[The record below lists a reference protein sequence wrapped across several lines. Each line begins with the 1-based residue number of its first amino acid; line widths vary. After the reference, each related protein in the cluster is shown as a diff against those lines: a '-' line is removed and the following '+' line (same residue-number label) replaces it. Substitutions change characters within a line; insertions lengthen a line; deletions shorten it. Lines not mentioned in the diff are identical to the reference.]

1 MDFWLMVWQ
10 EKCPLI
16 VMLTKEVEG
25 KKVCV
30 HFMYNCCAANVKW
43 KFYLKNTLCVYRLF
57 SWLKLLVE
65 VSCASCLYSLLSG
78 TNRFVFLCFDKK
90 KFIDIAQR
98 CLKTRQAIHVYNM
111 LSRLRCIYFVI
122 WLKYAAQVSSVLAKR
137 WGTFDALRISSCHY
151 ETSSIPSFMER
162 TSHSCHSWW
171 GVRAVYNV
179 FGSYRPPNVYR

>member
-30 HFMYNCCAANVKW
+30 HFMYNCCATNVKW
-43 KFYLKNTLCVYRLF
+43 KFYLKNTICVYRLF

-111 LSRLRCIYFVI
+111 LSRLRCIFCDLI
-122 WLKYAAQVSSVLAKR
+122 KICSSSV
-137 WGTFDALRISSCHY
+137 ISIGQKMRDIRC
-151 ETSSIPSFMER
+151 SSDLFVSLWNVKYPFLYGENESFMSLMMR
-162 TSHSCHSWW
+162 CQSCL
-171 GVRAVYNV
+171 
-179 FGSYRPPNVYR
+179 